1 MKKRVIAIYGPDNS
15 GKTTVINGM
24 AKRIISTTQDTLNGY
39 KLISAEV
46 FKYDKWMEYNE
57 FFENHRYES
66 QWNYCYLIKIAKDSK
81 EKIIG
86 ITTLG
91 DVFKTVNGSVVDF
104 SKDEFDLGRI
114 DEYLDTIDKETVL
127 NHILNIY
134 KKQKCDFYII
144 ALHKCMIDNVKDMFD
159 KIGITE
165 EEIEFKEQKKYSE
178 PKNNEQI
185 KQIED
190 SYITILKNNL

>member
-39 KLISAEV
+39 KLISAVV

-57 FFENHRYES
+57 FFKNHRYES
-66 QWNYCYLIKIAKDSK
+66 QWNYCYLIKITKANK
-81 EKIIG
+81 EKTIG

-91 DVFKTVNGSVVDF
+91 DAFKTVNGSVVDF

-114 DEYLDTIDKETVL
+114 DEYLDTIDKVTVL

-144 ALHKCMIDNVKDMFD
+144 ALHKCMIANVKELFD

-165 EEIEFKEQKKYSE
+165 EEISFEMQEKYYE
-178 PKNNEQI
+178 PKSVGQI
-185 KQIED
+185 EQIED
-190 SYITILKNNL
+190 KYIEILRKNI